1 METIF
6 KYKEKNWRDIL
17 SLSGKIPGELKRL
30 FGFDK
35 KGMKSVTSQYP
46 MLINPY
52 YFSLIK
58 KKDDPIWIQCVPD
71 IKEVQDCTGSR
82 DPLFEE
88 IQAPVPNLIHR
99 YPDRVVFMVSDKCAM
114 YCRFCMRKRRTGK
127 GDGVTGD
134 TVKEGIKYIRS
145 KKSIKEVILSG
156 GDPLLL
162 EDEVLYKILKQ
173 IRDIPHVEIIRI
185 HTRIPCTLP
194 QRITEKLSE
203 IIKKFHPV
211 YINIHF
217 NHPDEITPESE
228 EACFKLVKAGIP
240 LGSQTVLLKGVND
253 SSAVITRLMRK
264 LIKIRVRP
272 YYIHHTDPVMGTAHF
287 RTSIKTGL
295 EIISSLR
302 GYISGMCVPHYMLD
316 LPDGKGKVPLLPGY
330 VKKNSEGRLI
340 IANYKGKLIE
350 YPQ

>member
-17 SLSGKIPGELKRL
+17 SLSGNIPDELKRL
-30 FGFDK
+30 FEFDK
-35 KGMKSVTSQYP
+35 KGIKSVTNQYP

-58 KKDDPIWIQCVPD
+58 KKDDPIWNQCVPD
-71 IKEVQDCTGSR
+71 IKEVQDCTGSK

-88 IQAPVPNLIHR
+88 IQSPVPNLIHR

-127 GDGVTGD
+127 GEGVTGD

-162 EDEVLYKILKQ
+162 EDEILYKILKQ
-173 IRDIPHVEIIRI
+173 IRDIPDVEIIRI

-194 QRITEKLSE
+194 QRITEKLCK
-203 IIKKFHPV
+203 IIQNFHPV

-228 EACFKLVKAGIP
+228 EACLKLIKAGIP

-253 SSAVITRLMRK
+253 SPAVMTRLMRK
-264 LIKIRVRP
+264 LIKIRVKP

-295 EIISSLR
+295 DIISSLR

-316 LPDGKGKVPLLPGY
+316 LPDGKGKVPLSPEY
-330 VKKNSEGRLI
+330 VKKNSEGKFI
-340 IANYKGKLIE
+340 IANYKGELIE